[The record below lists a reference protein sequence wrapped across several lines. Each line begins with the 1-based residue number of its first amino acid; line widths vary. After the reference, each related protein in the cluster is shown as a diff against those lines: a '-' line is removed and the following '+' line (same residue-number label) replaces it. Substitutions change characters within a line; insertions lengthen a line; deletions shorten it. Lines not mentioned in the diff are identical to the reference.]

1 MSETPKKTF
10 IKKDRMKIRSFLF
23 VSLKFLVLSFVKLH
37 VPSFRLANPSW
48 LFHSSL
54 IPCPSKPKQ
63 QMNFHIHRLQMH
75 WDC

>member
-1 MSETPKKTF
+1 MSEPPKKTF

-23 VSLKFLVLSFVKLH
+23 VSLKFLMLPFAQLH

-54 IPCPSKPKQ
+54 ITCPSKPKQ
-63 QMNFHIHRLQMH
+63 QKNCHNHRLQMH

>member
-1 MSETPKKTF
+1 MSEPPKKTF

-23 VSLKFLVLSFVKLH
+23 VSLKFLMLPFAKLH

-63 QMNFHIHRLQMH
+63 QKNFRNRRLLKH
-75 WDC
+75 WDY